1 MTAIPEGS
9 SLPAAPAIPAVA
21 GRTAATGN
29 FTIIKR
35 LLRDYVR
42 RQWPTLAVAVVCMAI
57 TAGMTA
63 ALALLT
69 DPVIK
74 YMFLEKRADL
84 LILIPLAVLG
94 VVVVRA
100 VTQFAQQS
108 MMDSVGERAVAATQA
123 DMLDSLVHQDLA
135 SLNSI
140 HSAQFVSN
148 FIYDATLMRDAIVRG
163 IAGIGLELISLICLT
178 GVMIYEDW
186 QLAAIGVFVMPAVAW
201 VSQVIGASL
210 RRSASRGMEK
220 TAELSIALSEA
231 LDGKRI
237 IKAYGLEEH
246 ISIKANE
253 RLNQRLRF
261 LLRVVRTRAAAVPA
275 TDLFGG
281 VVIAATVCYAGYQTI
296 HGQLGINHF
305 MSFLTALLLAL
316 QPVRNLTQ
324 LWATA
329 SSGISAADRL
339 FAVIDQRP
347 SITDRPGAKTL
358 AIAPAPKGGAIAFE
372 DVRFSYGA
380 EQPSVNGV
388 SFAVAA
394 GAKVALV
401 GPSGAGKS
409 TIFALLLR
417 FYEIA
422 SGRIV
427 IDGHDIRDVTLTS
440 LRRNIA
446 LVTQEAILFDETVAE
461 NIGLGN
467 LSAGRA
473 QIETAAKN
481 AAAHDF
487 IMALP
492 QGYDTRVGEGGLK
505 LSGGQRQRIAIARA
519 MLRDAPILL
528 LDEATS
534 ALDTE
539 SERQVQDALTRLMKD
554 RTTIVIAHRLSTV
567 LDADCIYVL
576 DKGRMIESGNHG
588 ELIARGGL
596 YARLYQHD
604 FAQEAAQ

>member
-1 MTAIPEGS
+1 MTAIPDGS
-9 SLPAAPAIPAVA
+9 SLKAAPSKIVLPAP
-21 GRTAATGN
+21 AATGN
-29 FTIIKR
+29 AAIIKR
-35 LLRDYVR
+35 LLNDYVR
-42 RQWPTLAVAVVCMAI
+42 QQWTTLAIALLCMAV
-57 TAGMTA
+57 TAAMTA
-63 ALALLT
+63 ALAFLT

-74 YMFLEKRADL
+74 YMFLDKRSDL
-84 LILIPLAVLG
+84 LVLIPIAVLG
-94 VVVVRA
+94 VVVLRA
-100 VTQFAQQS
+100 VTQFVQQS
-108 MMDSVGERAVAATQA
+108 MMDTVGERSVAATQR
-123 DMLDSLVHQDLA
+123 DMLRSLVHQDIGTLSA
-135 SLNSI
+135 I

-163 IAGIGLELISLICLT
+163 IAGLGLEFISLIGLT

-186 QLAAIGVFVMPAVAW
+186 RLALISVVVMPAVAW

-210 RRSASRGMEK
+210 RRAASQGMEK

-237 IKAYGLEEH
+237 IKAYGLEDH
-246 ISIKANE
+246 ISAKANE
-253 RLNQRLRF
+253 RLAQRLRY

-281 VVIAATVCYAGYQTI
+281 AVIAATIFYAGYQAI

-305 MSFLTALLLAL
+305 ASFLTALLLAL

-329 SSGISAADRL
+329 SSGLSAADRI

-347 SITDRPGAKTL
+347 HIIDRPGVTTL
-358 AIAPAPKGGAIAFE
+358 VIAPKHGAIAFK

-380 EQPSVNGV
+380 QEPSVNGV
-388 SFAVAA
+388 SFGVTP
-394 GAKVALV
+394 GAKIALV

-409 TIFALLLR
+409 TIFNLLLR
-417 FYEIA
+417 FYDIDA
-422 SGRIV
+422 GRIE
-427 IDGHDIRDVTLTS
+427 IDGQSIRDVTLAS
-440 LRRNIA
+440 LRHSIA

-461 NIGLGN
+461 NISLGN
-467 LSAGRA
+467 LAASRA
-473 QIETAAKN
+473 DIEIAARN

-492 QGYDTRVGEGGLK
+492 NGYDTKVGEGGLK

-539 SERQVQDALTRLMKD
+539 SERQVQEALTRLMKD

-576 DKGRMIESGNHG
+576 DKGRVVESGNHE
-588 ELIARGGL
+588 ELLVRGGL

-604 FAQEAAQ
+604 FDEVAGQA

>member
-1 MTAIPEGS
+1 MSSVPEGVR
-9 SLPAAPAIPAVA
+9 LPAMSAAPARPP
-21 GRTAATGN
+21 ATGN
-29 FTIIKR
+29 AVIIQR

-42 RQWPTLAVAVVCMAI
+42 RQWKTLAVAVACMAV

-63 ALALLT
+63 ALAFLT

-84 LILIPLAVLG
+84 LVLIPLAVLG
-94 VVVVRA
+94 VVVLRA
-100 VTQFAQQS
+100 VTQFIQQS
-108 MMDSVGERAVAATQA
+108 MMDSVGERAVAATQQ
-123 DMLDSLVHQDLA
+123 DMLWSLVHQDLA
-135 SLNSI
+135 SLNAI

-163 IAGIGLELISLICLT
+163 IAGIGLELISLIGLT
-178 GVMIYEDW
+178 AVMIYEDW
-186 QLAAIGVFVMPAVAW
+186 RLAAIGVVVMPAVAW

-210 RRSASRGMEK
+210 RRAASHGMEK

-237 IKAYGLEEH
+237 IKAYGLEDH
-246 ISIKANE
+246 ISAKANE
-253 RLNQRLRF
+253 RLAQRLRF

-281 VVIAATVCYAGYQTI
+281 VVIAATIGYAGYQAI

-305 MSFLTALLLAL
+305 ASFLTALLLAL

-329 SSGISAADRL
+329 SSGLSAADRI

-347 SITDRPGAKTL
+347 HITDRRGATEL
-358 AIAPAPKGGAIAFE
+358 VIPAMGGSVVFD

-380 EQPSVNGV
+380 QEPSVNGV
-388 SFAVAA
+388 SFTVAP

-409 TIFALLLR
+409 TIFNLLLR
-417 FYEIA
+417 FYDIE
-422 SGRIV
+422 SGRIA
-427 IDGHDIRDVTLTS
+427 IDGGDIADVTLPS
-440 LRRNIA
+440 LRHAIA

-461 NIGLGN
+461 NISLGN
-467 LSAGRA
+467 LGAGRA
-473 QIETAAKN
+473 EIETAARN

-539 SERQVQDALTRLMKD
+539 SERQVQEALTRLMKD

-576 DKGRMIESGNHG
+576 DRGRVVESGRHG

-604 FAQEAAQ
+604 FSQEAAP